1 MRGVDGMAAAL
12 PLIDVSCVRGRDASA
27 KRAAA
32 AALDAA
38 ARELGFLAVVG
49 HGVPENLF
57 AAAMD
62 EARAFFALPEPTKK
76 ACARPS
82 REESRGYAAMGG
94 EALGKSL
101 GTEAAFDLKET
112 FAIGPI
118 DAYAPED
125 LGEHAYPHYTPNV
138 WPAERP
144 RLRTVW
150 EAYYREMRRVADDLL
165 RLLAIALDQPENML
179 VAKTGRCYSNL
190 RAQHYPPLAS
200 APKARQLR
208 AGAHTDYG
216 AVTVLRGEAHADGLQ
231 VEVASGEWRDIV
243 FPEGAY
249 VVNLGDQLAMWSNDR
264 WRSTL
269 HRVVVPV
276 DADTRGRGRLS
287 LGFFHMPDA
296 AATIE
301 CLPNC
306 ATPERPPRYPP
317 VSAGWHKRLKFAMAN
332 GLDDVVALAPE
343 SARRAV
349 AAWR

>member
-1 MRGVDGMAAAL
+1 MSADL
-12 PLIDVSCVRGRDASA
+12 PLIDIACVRGTDADA
-27 KRAAA
+27 KRRAATE
-32 AALDAA
+32 LDDAA
-38 ARELGFLAVVG
+38 RGLGFLAVVG
-49 HGVPENLF
+49 HGVPDALF
-57 AAAMD
+57 DAAMD
-62 EARAFFALPEPTKK
+62 AAREFFALPESEKR

-101 GTEAAFDLKET
+101 SAQAVHDLKET

-118 DAYAPED
+118 DAFAPEL

-138 WPAERP
+138 WPERVP
-144 RLRTVW
+144 RMRPVW
-150 EAYYREMRRVADDLL
+150 EAYYREMWRMADDLL
-165 RLLAIALDQPENML
+165 RLLAIALDQPETML

-190 RAQHYPPLAS
+190 RAQHYPALAV
-200 APKARQLR
+200 PPRPGQLR

-216 AVTVLRGEAHADGLQ
+216 ALTVLRGDSGEGGLQ
-231 VEVASGEWRDIV
+231 VESAPGIWRDV
-243 FPEGAY
+243 TFPDGAY

-269 HRVVVPV
+269 HRVAVPAA
-276 DADTRGRGRLS
+276 DADRARGRLS

-296 AATIE
+296 DATIE

-306 ATPERPPRYPP
+306 AGPERPAKYPP
-317 VSAGWHKRLKFAMAN
+317 ISAGWHKRLKFAMAN
-332 GLDDVVALAPE
+332 GLDDVVAMAPD

-349 AAWR
+349 ALR

>member
-1 MRGVDGMAAAL
+1 MATAL
-12 PLIDVSCVRGRDASA
+12 PLIDISCVREGDAGA

-32 AALDAA
+32 SALDTA

-49 HGVPENLF
+49 HGVPDSLF
-57 AAAMD
+57 TAAMA
-62 EARAFFALPEPTKK
+62 EARAFFALRETAKR
-76 ACARPS
+76 AYARPS

-101 GTEAAFDLKET
+101 GAEAAYDLKET

-118 DAYAPED
+118 ETYAPEE
-125 LGEHAYPHYTPNV
+125 LGEHAYPHYTHNV
-138 WPAERP
+138 WPAELP

-150 EAYYREMRRVADDLL
+150 EDYYREMQRVADELL
-165 RLLAIALDQPENML
+165 RLLAIALDQPEAML
-179 VAKTGRCYSNL
+179 VAKTSRCYSNL
-190 RAQHYPPLAS
+190 RAQHYPPLA
-200 APKARQLR
+200 APPRPGQLR

-216 AVTVLRGEAHADGLQ
+216 AVTVLRGDAHADGLQ
-231 VEVASGEWRDIV
+231 VEVKSGEWRDIV

-249 VVNLGDQLAMWSNDR
+249 VVNLGDQLAIWSNDR

-269 HRVVVPV
+269 HRVVVPE

-306 ATPERPPRYPP
+306 ASPERPSRYPP
-317 VSAGWHKRLKFAMAN
+317 ISAGWHKRFKFAMAN
-332 GLDDVVALAPE
+332 GLDDVVASAPE

>member
-1 MRGVDGMAAAL
+1 MAANL
-12 PLIDVSCVRGRDASA
+12 PLIDVSCVRGSDAGA

-32 AALDAA
+32 SALDAA

-49 HGVPENLF
+49 HGVPDRLF
-57 AAAMD
+57 ASAMD
-62 EARAFFALPEPTKK
+62 EARAFFALPETAKR

-101 GTEAAFDLKET
+101 GAEAAYDLKET

-118 DAYAPED
+118 DTYAPEE

-138 WPAERP
+138 WPAELP
-144 RLRTVW
+144 RLRAVW
-150 EAYYREMRRVADDLL
+150 EAYYRQMQRLADDLL

-190 RAQHYPPLAS
+190 RAQHYPPLA
-200 APKARQLR
+200 APPQTRQLR

-216 AVTVLRGEAHADGLQ
+216 AVTVLRGETNADGLQ
-231 VEVASGEWRDIV
+231 VEVADGEWRDIV

-269 HRVVVPV
+269 HRVAVPE
-276 DADTRGRGRLS
+276 DAATRGRGRLS

-317 VSAGWHKRLKFAMAN
+317 ISAGWHKRLKFAMAN
-332 GLDDVVALAPE
+332 GLDDVVASAPE